1 MKVHTLKQIGLTAA
15 LLLLAA
21 VLETKAAMFPLATI
35 PGFAGYQHAALSA
48 SCALLAFIFAS
59 VAGGMKDDERPHVR
73 RHALVARI
81 VSLACLMV
89 PVSYLGSSFLYEN
102 RASAWEAYQA
112 SPMYSADQA
121 LIADPMSDRYE
132 RDLAR
137 DRLTKPTSSELSMLD
152 FEFWM
157 ALFFQV
163 VVISAAGIKLAP
175 PATEAEIKHWR
186 AVAAGKKGE
195 ITRRRNAAKKIAEKK
210 IAERKPIL
218 RLLRLVS

>member
-1 MKVHTLKQIGLTAA
+1 MKVHTIKQIGLTAA

-35 PGFAGYQHAALSA
+35 PGFAGIQHAALSA
-48 SCALLAFIFAS
+48 SCALLAFIFSS

-73 RHALVARI
+73 SRALLARI
-81 VSLACLMV
+81 VSLACLIV

-112 SPMYSADQA
+112 SPMYGADQA

-132 RDLAR
+132 RDMAR
-137 DRLTKPTSSELSMLD
+137 DRLTKPTTSELSIFH

-163 VVISAAGIKLAP
+163 VVITAAGIKLAP
-175 PATEAEIKHWR
+175 PATEAEVKHWR
-186 AVAAGKKGE
+186 SVAAGKKAA
-195 ITRRRNAAKKIAEKK
+195 ITRRRNAAKKLAK
-210 IAERKPIL
+210 RKP
-218 RLLRLVS
+218 LLRIVS